1 MLNAVSYKKF
11 GKIALSFTALIMLSA
26 IPFAQSA
33 TAAPS
38 SGTVLVCTQP
48 GGSVETA
55 KQTLKA
61 NGCTV
66 LSEIPCVAGRFSILQ
81 VRPSGGNVAA
91 IVSQFNGAVD
101 ANILSAE
108 VTFQSVANSHSSRRS
123 CTPNDPDY
131 PSQYAL
137 PAMQWNDA
145 HCALKLLGIRQRAY
159 PRMTV
164 IDSGINRINCNELEE
179 VTQYNFVG
187 GVIGA
192 SESPFD
198 SGFHGTGVAAVAN
211 CLTNNDRFIA
221 GGASHNLPGKVVSC
235 RVSNDGNSIDTLD
248 VLRAMVW
255 CVDNQRLR
263 GGPGAINLSIQSPV
277 LPTYNGS
284 SVVQEIARAARRQGD
299 LFVNSAGNE
308 ALVDPS
314 PERNLRRVLALD
326 EDNNVATFSNTGPFN
341 AGAPG
346 VNITTVSGNPARIFS
361 VSGTS
366 FASPYWAG
374 TISYL
379 QSFMPWNNAVRLD
392 ALVYN
397 SADRTRQGNRI
408 PNYARALAYLL
419 FFGWW

>member
-1 MLNAVSYKKF
+1 MV
-11 GKIALSFTALIMLSA
+11 LSG
-26 IPFAQSA
+26 IPFTQSA
-33 TAAPS
+33 SASPG
-38 SGTVLVCTQP
+38 GTILVCTQP

-55 KQTLKA
+55 KQTLRD
-61 NGCTV
+61 NGCSI
-66 LSEIPCVAGRFSILQ
+66 LAEIPCEAGRFSILQ
-81 VRPSGGNVAA
+81 VRPNGGNVAA
-91 IVSQFNGAVD
+91 AVSQFNGSVD

-108 VTFQSVANSHSSRRS
+108 ATFQSVANHSSSRRR
-123 CTPNDPDY
+123 CTPDDPEY

-145 HCALKLLGIRQRAY
+145 RCALKLLGVKQRTY

-164 IDSGINRINCNELEE
+164 IDSGVNEIKRREEMEE

-187 GVIGA
+187 GVVGVR
-192 SESPFD
+192 ERPFD
-198 SGFHGTGVAAVAN
+198 SGLHGTAVASVAN
-211 CLTNNDRFIA
+211 CQTDNDKYIA
-221 GGASHNLPGKVVSC
+221 GAASHNLPGKVISC
-235 RVSNDGNSIDTLD
+235 RTSNDGNSIDTMD

-284 SVVQEIARAARRQGD
+284 SVVQEIAKAARRQGD
-299 LFVNSAGNE
+299 LFVNCAGNE

-314 PERNLRRVLALD
+314 PEKNLRRVMAFD
-326 EDNNVATFSNTGPFN
+326 EDNNVASFSNTGPFK

-346 VNITTVSGNPARIFS
+346 VNITAVSNNPPQIYS

-374 TISYL
+374 AISYL
-379 QSFMPWNNAVRLD
+379 QSFMPWNDAVKLD
-392 ALVYN
+392 EIVYK
-397 SADRTRQGNRI
+397 SADKTQQGNRI
-408 PNYARALAYLL
+408 PNFERALGALL
-419 FFGWW
+419 FCGWW